1 MVIKCVSV
9 ASKNV
14 KICKKSKKMYYKWL
28 LLDSGGYI
36 FKGMRSIVEYQD
48 YHAFL
53 SDYYEERKR
62 TSAFS
67 WREFAKIAGF
77 VSPSYLKMVCEGKTN
92 LSRVTM
98 DRVATAMGLV
108 GYEVDYFKAMVN
120 FGNAKKDDA
129 KRRYFDEM
137 HAIATAHKVRVI
149 DKTAFE
155 FYDSWKNPVIREL
168 APMMPG
174 AMPGEMAKMCNQE
187 ISAYEV
193 RKSLLFL
200 ERAGLLKKIDEET
213 YEQTE
218 KSVLGS
224 KEGLPIAIRSMHR
237 EMGRL
242 AVDSLEKFDSS
253 ERNVT
258 GITMGLNREAYEK
271 IVKELDACRKRIVAI
286 ASECGDLDQVYRLNL
301 QLFPLTKQVKDSKEA

>member
-1 MVIKCVSV
+1 MKP
-9 ASKNV
+9 
-14 KICKKSKKMYYKWL
+14 
-28 LLDSGGYI
+28 
-36 FKGMRSIVEYQD
+36 IVEYQD

-77 VSPSYLKMVCEGKTN
+77 VSPSYLKMVCEGKSN

-98 DRVATAMGLV
+98 DRVAQAIGLV

-129 KRRYFDEM
+129 KRGYFDEM
-137 HAIATAHKVRVI
+137 HAIAGEHKVRVI

-155 FYDSWKNPVIREL
+155 FYDSWKNPVVREL

-174 AMPGEMAKMCNQE
+174 ATPGEIAKMCHQE

-200 ERAGLLKKIDEET
+200 ERAGLLKKVGDEI

-218 KSVLGS
+218 KSVVGS
-224 KEGLPIAIRSMHR
+224 KEGLPLAIRSMHR

-242 AVDSLEKFDSS
+242 AVDSLEKFGTE

-258 GITMGLNREAYEK
+258 GITMGLNREAYEQ
-271 IVKELDACRKRIVAI
+271 IVSEIDVFRRKVIAI
-286 ASECGDLDQVYRLNL
+286 ASECGKLNQVYRLNL
-301 QLFPLTKQVKDSKEA
+301 QLFPLTKEVEGEKEC

>member
-1 MVIKCVSV
+1 MNMKP
-9 ASKNV
+9 
-14 KICKKSKKMYYKWL
+14 
-28 LLDSGGYI
+28 
-36 FKGMRSIVEYQD
+36 IVEYQD
-48 YHAFL
+48 YRIFM

-62 TSAFS
+62 SSAFS

-77 VSPSYLKMVCEGKTN
+77 TSPSYLKLVCEGKSS

-98 DRVATAMGLV
+98 ERVAVAMGLV

-120 FGNAKKDDA
+120 FGNAKKDVV

-137 HAIATAHKVRVI
+137 YAIASAHKVRVI
-149 DKTAFE
+149 DKAAFE

-174 AMPGEMAKMCNQE
+174 AMPGEIAKMCNQD

-193 RKSLLFL
+193 RKSLIFL
-200 ERAGLLKKIDEET
+200 ERTGLLKKVGEET

-218 KSVLGS
+218 KSVKGS

-271 IVKELDACRKRIVAI
+271 IVDELDDCRKKIVAI
-286 ASECGDLDQVYRLNL
+286 AAECGELDQVYRLNL
-301 QLFPLTKQVKDSKEA
+301 QLFPLTKQVKGTKEN